1 MMSTPPTT
9 QEEQPE
15 IETVPETQHQ
25 DVESGPSQRKRAHR
39 RKAPEEPREKP
50 TQIPWSSEEQMALAR
65 AWLEMT
71 EDPQEDP
78 SRVRG
83 EPSSK
88 RSKTTSSSAGA
99 QSMGSGS
106 DARIHIDLNESE
118 EEGETRETR
127 ETRFYRPGGRDAHK
141 KAAHGSSSN
150 KGLYSDEFEKLG
162 SKLEGL
168 MEVGALTP
176 EKRRGHPFC

>member
-1 MMSTPPTT
+1 MNIPTLPGQNTYGWGGIAHSPFEQHWMMSTPPTT

-71 EDPQEDP
+71 EDPQE
-78 SRVRG
+78 V
-83 EPSSK
+83 
-88 RSKTTSSSAGA
+88 
-99 QSMGSGS
+99 
-106 DARIHIDLNESE
+106 N
-118 EEGETRETR
+118 
-127 ETRFYRPGGRDAHK
+127 
-141 KAAHGSSSN
+141 
-150 KGLYSDEFEKLG
+150 
-162 SKLEGL
+162 
-168 MEVGALTP
+168 
-176 EKRRGHPFC
+176 